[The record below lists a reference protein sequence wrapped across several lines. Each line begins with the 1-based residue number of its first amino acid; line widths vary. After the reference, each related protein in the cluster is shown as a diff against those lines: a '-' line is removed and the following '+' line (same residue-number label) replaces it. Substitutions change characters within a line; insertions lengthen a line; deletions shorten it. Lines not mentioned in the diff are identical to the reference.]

1 MEITNFTDALSVLLE
16 VEKPWVL
23 TKIDL
28 HPKNK
33 VIDVFI
39 DFKKGSVF
47 SCMHCVELCSV
58 HDSSFRRIRHLDIFE
73 FQCYL
78 NICMPRI
85 KCKEHGI
92 KTIRSTNYLETD
104 HIILFS

>member
-39 DFKKGSVF
+39 DFKKGSTF
-47 SCMHCVELCSV
+47 SCMQCDELCSV

>member
-1 MEITNFTDALSVLLE
+1 MEITNVTEPLSVLLE

-39 DFKKGSVF
+39 DFKKGSTF
-47 SCMHCVELCSV
+47 SCMHFDEL
-58 HDSSFRRIRHLDIFE
+58 
-73 FQCYL
+73 
-78 NICMPRI
+78 
-85 KCKEHGI
+85 
-92 KTIRSTNYLETD
+92 
-104 HIILFS
+104 

>member
-1 MEITNFTDALSVLLE
+1 MEITNFTDTLLVLLE

-39 DFKKGSVF
+39 DFKKGRTF
-47 SCMHCVELCSV
+47 SYMHCDEL
-58 HDSSFRRIRHLDIFE
+58 
-73 FQCYL
+73 
-78 NICMPRI
+78 
-85 KCKEHGI
+85 
-92 KTIRSTNYLETD
+92 
-104 HIILFS
+104 